1 MAKPYFLSNKALADI
16 DEVIQNVVDYTTYTS
31 TGIKG
36 YNELFEKFELLS
48 LLPASEKLRK
58 DGSREIFACSYRIVY
73 QEM

>member
-31 TGIKG
+31 TGIKR

-58 DGSREIFACSYRIVY
+58 DGFREIFARSYRIVY